1 MWRDLAQ
8 SYSPQISFGEVDVM
22 SERVIVTRF
31 QVVYYPSFV
40 VIQNVC
46 AVCLYHI
53 GECGRVFRFAQ
64 SGGY

>member
-46 AVCLYHI
+46 AVRFYPI
-53 GECGRVFRFAQ
+53 GECG
-64 SGGY
+64 